1 MSMSRLWQKT
11 LWRTSLRLS
20 SSISCFCEKVGRIID
35 LPLWSKKDFR
45 WPHLTKAPFE
55 KDSTSGKKNSNPFL
69 YPMRFQY
76 VQNTY
81 YVFGSTFDE
90 TFFRSFRRGFLPW
103 DVCFEKPQT
112 QQNVP
117 ADIHWFWYIQ
127 SLRRKCSVK
136 ELRTIKQWK
145 TATFTMGNF

>member
-20 SSISCFCEKVGRIID
+20 SSVSCFCEKVG
-35 LPLWSKKDFR
+35 LLTYPFEAKKIS
-45 WPHLTKAPFE
+45 LAPF
-55 KDSTSGKKNSNPFL
+55 D
-69 YPMRFQY
+69 
-76 VQNTY
+76 QNTLWKGFHFREKEFKSSFCTQCGFNACKIHT
-81 YVFGSTFDE
+81 YVFRSTFDE

-145 TATFTMGNF
+145 TATFTMGHL